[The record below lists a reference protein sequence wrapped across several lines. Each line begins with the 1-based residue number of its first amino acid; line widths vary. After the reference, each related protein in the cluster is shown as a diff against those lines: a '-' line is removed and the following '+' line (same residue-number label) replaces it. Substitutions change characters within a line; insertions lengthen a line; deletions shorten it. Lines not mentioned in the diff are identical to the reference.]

1 MPLLPPR
8 TLTLMLLSVT
18 YRQHVSTVYTA
29 QGLRK
34 RCVLLFLNQ
43 AEDTEGHAYLV
54 FDAGLGARGTGC
66 SGRHE
71 LLLTTTR
78 LLDTNR
84 R

>member
-1 MPLLPPR
+1 
-8 TLTLMLLSVT
+8 
-18 YRQHVSTVYTA
+18 
-29 QGLRK
+29 
-34 RCVLLFLNQ
+34 VLLFLNQ